1 METETQRVERVTT
14 VVVVDDDPD
23 YLWVVRFI
31 LESGPDKTAIVGE
44 TASGEEALALVL
56 RKCPDLVIADLMMP
70 RLNGLELTR
79 SIKEARPQTKV
90 LLVSAYTEDT
100 YRRLASVSGA
110 DGFLNKNLI
119 HTGLLPAIREV
130 IRPQSVSH
138 EPPPLLLH
146 RLIRQ
151 SSRALRFVQESGAS
165 GRGSGQFFPGTFS
178 KAAPAFQRVTCSSVP
193 SRGPKA
199 SFHQMARALRL
210 SS

>member
-14 VVVVDDDPD
+14 VVIVDDDPD

-31 LESGPDKTAIVGE
+31 LESGSDKTAIVGE

-110 DGFLNKNLI
+110 DGFLNKHLI

-130 IRPQSVSH
+130 IRPQSISH
-138 EPPPLLLH
+138 EPPLA
-146 RLIRQ
+146 
-151 SSRALRFVQESGAS
+151 SSPPPDPPF
-165 GRGSGQFFPGTFS
+165 
-178 KAAPAFQRVTCSSVP
+178 
-193 SRGPKA
+193 
-199 SFHQMARALRL
+199 
-210 SS
+210 